1 MAIAYVMHKA
11 PYVFPIIGGR
21 KVEHLLANV
30 EALEISLSDEQIKY
44 LESVHEFNPG
54 FPTWMIVRSN
64 SIRELSFLLTYS
76 LSSREMALS
85 LVVSLRLQRL
95 SPLVRLSNQSL
106 MDRMFDGDWE
116 QKLEICVK
124 ELGDGMG

>member
-1 MAIAYVMHKA
+1 MHKA

-64 SIRELSFLLTYS
+64 SIRELSCFLTCT
-76 LSSREMALS
+76 LSSRETVVS
-85 LVVSLRLQRL
+85 PVVSLRLQRL
-95 SPLVRLSNQSL
+95 SLLVRLSNQFL

-116 QKLEICVK
+116 LKLERCVK
-124 ELGDGMG
+124 E